1 MQKRNTVINGK
12 EVKTVHTLNY
22 SKGYRVFISR
32 VATMLKYFIIQ
43 VRWTVAM
50 AIKGSFTNS
59 FLKLQREQKAYLAL
73 QKRTFAKCLE
83 TALMRKYRKIL
94 LVTFKFAKKF
104 IKKAKFLSF
113 SINFTYP
120 ELLQSLLRHE
130 MLNKITNLFIKVSQ
144 FTLTCLHTAS

>member
-22 SKGYRVFISR
+22 SKGYRVFRSR

-73 QKRTFAKCLE
+73 QKRTLFSLE

-94 LVTFKFAKKF
+94 LVTLKFAKKF